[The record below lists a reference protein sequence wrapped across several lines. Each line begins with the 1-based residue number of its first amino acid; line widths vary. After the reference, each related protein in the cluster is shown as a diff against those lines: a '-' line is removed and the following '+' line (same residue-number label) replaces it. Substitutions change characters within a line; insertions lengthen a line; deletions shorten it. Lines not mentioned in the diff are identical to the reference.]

1 MLWRRLGAGGQAAG
15 YANFIALAFTILF
28 ILALSSVGVVA
39 PLALKQVA
47 VEGVDFSQVDAKME
61 KALEKR
67 VEALMDKLRGEL
79 KADTGKA
86 PLVVDAVGS

>member
-1 MLWRRLGAGGQAAG
+1 M
-15 YANFIALAFTILF
+15 
-28 ILALSSVGVVA
+28 
-39 PLALKQVA
+39 
-47 VEGVDFSQVDAKME
+47 DFSQVDAKME